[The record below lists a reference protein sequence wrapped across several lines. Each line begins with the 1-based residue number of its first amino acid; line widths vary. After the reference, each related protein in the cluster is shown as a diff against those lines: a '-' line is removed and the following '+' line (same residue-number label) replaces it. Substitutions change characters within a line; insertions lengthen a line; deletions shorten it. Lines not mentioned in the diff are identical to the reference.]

1 MKKVAVLFLIIS
13 LLLVSCISTKKI
25 DGPSGTIEYK
35 GEVNPPPLEE
45 SSTETILESPGEESE
60 VITEDFSVVES
71 IESIESVE
79 SIESIES
86 VESVES
92 DESVESEAIV
102 TEIQNPPLF
111 QEMTEE
117 EKQDLST
124 VVQNAEDVNYVYTPS
139 DPDVAKIGSV
149 DIPKWFAYLCTGI
162 IIATLLTMCYI
173 ANQSKKKMYY
183 GRRD

>member
-1 MKKVAVLFLIIS
+1 MKKVAVLFLIIL

-60 VITEDFSVVES
+60 VITEDFSVVEP
-71 IESIESVE
+71 
-79 SIESIES
+79 IES

-92 DESVESEAIV
+92 ETIV
-102 TEIQNPPLF
+102 TEIQDPPLF
-111 QEMTEE
+111 QEMTEK

-139 DPDVAKIGSV
+139 DSDVAKIGSV

>member
-60 VITEDFSVVES
+60 VITEDFSVVEP
-71 IESIESVE
+71 I
-79 SIESIES
+79 
-86 VESVES
+86 ES
-92 DESVESEAIV
+92 DESVESETIV
-102 TEIQNPPLF
+102 TEIQDPPLF

>member
-13 LLLVSCISTKKI
+13 LLLVSCISTKI
-25 DGPSGTIEYK
+25 DGPSGTIEYNS
-35 GEVNPPPLEE
+35 EVNPPPLEE

-60 VITEDFSVVES
+60 VITEDFSVVEP
-71 IESIESVE
+71 I
-79 SIESIES
+79 
-86 VESVES
+86 ES

-102 TEIQNPPLF
+102 TEIQDLPLF

>member
-60 VITEDFSVVES
+60 VITEDFSV
-71 IESIESVE
+71 IESIEP
-79 SIESIES
+79 IESI
-86 VESVES
+86 
-92 DESVESEAIV
+92 ESVESEAIV
-102 TEIQNPPLF
+102 TEIQDPPLF

>member
-45 SSTETILESPGEESE
+45 SSIETILESPGEESE
-60 VITEDFSVVES
+60 TITEDLSIVEP
-71 IESIESVE
+71 I
-79 SIESIES
+79 
-86 VESVES
+86 
-92 DESVESEAIV
+92 ESVESEAIV
-102 TEIQNPPLF
+102 TEIQDPPLF

>member
-60 VITEDFSVVES
+60 VITEDFSVVEP
-71 IESIESVE
+71 IEP
-79 SIESIES
+79 IES
-86 VESVES
+86 VESV
-92 DESVESEAIV
+92 ESVESEAIV
-102 TEIQNPPLF
+102 TEIQDPPLF

>member
-60 VITEDFSVVES
+60 VITEDFSVVGP
-71 IESIESVE
+71 I
-79 SIESIES
+79 
-86 VESVES
+86 ES

-102 TEIQNPPLF
+102 TEIQDPPLF

>member
-60 VITEDFSVVES
+60 VITEDFSVVEP
-71 IESIESVE
+71 IEPIESV
-79 SIESIES
+79 
-86 VESVES
+86 
-92 DESVESEAIV
+92 ESVESEAIV
-102 TEIQNPPLF
+102 TEIQVPPLF

>member
-1 MKKVAVLFLIIS
+1 MKKVAVLFLII
-13 LLLVSCISTKKI
+13 LLLFVSCISTKNI
-25 DGPSGTIEYK
+25 DGPTGTIEYK

-45 SSTETILESPGEESE
+45 SLTETILESPGEESE
-60 VITEDFSVVES
+60 VITEDFSVVEPIEP
-71 IESIESVE
+71 IESDESV
-79 SIESIES
+79 
-86 VESVES
+86 
-92 DESVESEAIV
+92 ESVESEAIV
-102 TEIQNPPLF
+102 TEIQDPPLF

>member
-45 SSTETILESPGEESE
+45 SSTETILESLGEESE
-60 VITEDFSVVES
+60 VITEDFSVVEP
-71 IESIESVE
+71 IESV
-79 SIESIES
+79 
-86 VESVES
+86 
-92 DESVESEAIV
+92 ESVESEAIV
-102 TEIQNPPLF
+102 TEIQDPPLF

-139 DPDVAKIGSV
+139 DSDVAKIGSV

>member
-60 VITEDFSVVES
+60 VITEDFSVVEP
-71 IESIESVE
+71 IESIEP
-79 SIESIES
+79 IEPI
-86 VESVES
+86 
-92 DESVESEAIV
+92 DPIESEAIV
-102 TEIQNPPLF
+102 TEIQDPPLF

>member
-71 IESIESVE
+71 VEPIESV
-79 SIESIES
+79 
-86 VESVES
+86 
-92 DESVESEAIV
+92 ESVESEAIV
-102 TEIQNPPLF
+102 TEIQDPPLF

>member
-1 MKKVAVLFLIIS
+1 MKKVAVLFLTIS
-13 LLLVSCISTKKI
+13 LLLVSCISTKKL

-60 VITEDFSVVES
+60 VITEDFSVVEP
-71 IESIESVE
+71 I
-79 SIESIES
+79 
-86 VESVES
+86 ES

-102 TEIQNPPLF
+102 TEIQDPPLF

>member
-13 LLLVSCISTKKI
+13 LLLASCISTKKI

-45 SSTETILESPGEESE
+45 SSTETILEYPVEESE
-60 VITEDFSVVES
+60 VITEDFSVVEP
-71 IESIESVE
+71 I
-79 SIESIES
+79 
-86 VESVES
+86 ES
-92 DESVESEAIV
+92 DESVESETIV
-102 TEIQNPPLF
+102 TEIQDPPLF

>member
-1 MKKVAVLFLIIS
+1 MKKAAVLFLIIS

-60 VITEDFSVVES
+60 VITEDFSVVEP
-71 IESIESVE
+71 I
-79 SIESIES
+79 
-86 VESVES
+86 ES

-102 TEIQNPPLF
+102 TEIQDPPLF

>member
-60 VITEDFSVVES
+60 VITEDFSVVEP
-71 IESIESVE
+71 IESIESV
-79 SIESIES
+79 
-86 VESVES
+86 
-92 DESVESEAIV
+92 ESVESEAIV
-102 TEIQNPPLF
+102 TEIQDPPLF

-139 DPDVAKIGSV
+139 EPDVAKIGSV

>member
-60 VITEDFSVVES
+60 VITEDFSVVEPIEPIEP
-71 IESIESVE
+71 IESIESV
-79 SIESIES
+79 
-86 VESVES
+86 
-92 DESVESEAIV
+92 ESVESEAIV
-102 TEIQNPPLF
+102 TEIQDPPLF

>member
-1 MKKVAVLFLIIS
+1 MTMKKVAVLFLIIS

-60 VITEDFSVVES
+60 VITEDFSVVEP
-71 IESIESVE
+71 
-79 SIESIES
+79 IES

-92 DESVESEAIV
+92 VESETIV
-102 TEIQNPPLF
+102 TEIQDPPLF
-111 QEMTEE
+111 QEMTEK

>member
-1 MKKVAVLFLIIS
+1 MKKVAVLFLVVS

-25 DGPSGTIEYK
+25 DGPSGTIEYNS
-35 GEVNPPPLEE
+35 EVNPPPLEE

-60 VITEDFSVVES
+60 VITEDFSVVEP
-71 IESIESVE
+71 I
-79 SIESIES
+79 
-86 VESVES
+86 ES

-102 TEIQNPPLF
+102 TEIQDPPLF

>member
-60 VITEDFSVVES
+60 VITEDFSVVEP
-71 IESIESVE
+71 IEP
-79 SIESIES
+79 IES
-86 VESVES
+86 VESVK
-92 DESVESEAIV
+92 SVESEAIV
-102 TEIQNPPLF
+102 TEIQDPPLF

>member
-45 SSTETILESPGEESE
+45 SSIETILESPGEESE
-60 VITEDFSVVES
+60 VITEDFSVVEP
-71 IESIESVE
+71 I
-79 SIESIES
+79 
-86 VESVES
+86 ES
-92 DESVESEAIV
+92 DESVETEAIV
-102 TEIQNPPLF
+102 TEIQDPPLF

>member
-60 VITEDFSVVES
+60 AITEDFSVVEP
-71 IESIESVE
+71 IEPIEP
-79 SIESIES
+79 I
-86 VESVES
+86 
-92 DESVESEAIV
+92 ESVESEAIV
-102 TEIQNPPLF
+102 TEIQDPPLF

-139 DPDVAKIGSV
+139 DSDVAKIGSV

>member
-1 MKKVAVLFLIIS
+1 MTMKKVAVLFLIIS

-45 SSTETILESPGEESE
+45 SSIETILESPGEESE
-60 VITEDFSVVES
+60 VITEDFSVVEP
-71 IESIESVE
+71 I
-79 SIESIES
+79 
-86 VESVES
+86 ES

-139 DPDVAKIGSV
+139 DQDVAKIGSV

>member
-25 DGPSGTIEYK
+25 DEPSGTIEYK

-60 VITEDFSVVES
+60 VITEDFSVVEP
-71 IESIESVE
+71 IESV
-79 SIESIES
+79 
-86 VESVES
+86 
-92 DESVESEAIV
+92 ESVESEAIV
-102 TEIQNPPLF
+102 TEIQDPSLF

>member
-60 VITEDFSVVES
+60 VITEDFSVVEP
-71 IESIESVE
+71 IEPI
-79 SIESIES
+79 
-86 VESVES
+86 ESVES

-102 TEIQNPPLF
+102 TEIQDPPLF

>member
-25 DGPSGTIEYK
+25 DGPSSTIEYK

-60 VITEDFSVVES
+60 VITEDFSVVEP
-71 IESIESVE
+71 IESV
-79 SIESIES
+79 
-86 VESVES
+86 
-92 DESVESEAIV
+92 ESVESEAIV
-102 TEIQNPPLF
+102 TEIQDPSLF

>member
-60 VITEDFSVVES
+60 VITEDFSVVEP
-71 IESIESVE
+71 IEPIEP
-79 SIESIES
+79 IES
-86 VESVES
+86 VESV
-92 DESVESEAIV
+92 ESVESEAIV
-102 TEIQNPPLF
+102 TEIQDPPLF

>member
-1 MKKVAVLFLIIS
+1 MKKVAVLFLVMS

-25 DGPSGTIEYK
+25 DGPSGTIEYNS
-35 GEVNPPPLEE
+35 EVNPPPLEE
-45 SSTETILESPGEESE
+45 SSIETILESPGEESE
-60 VITEDFSVVES
+60 VITEDFSVVEP
-71 IESIESVE
+71 I
-79 SIESIES
+79 
-86 VESVES
+86 ES

-102 TEIQNPPLF
+102 TEIQDPPLF

>member
-25 DGPSGTIEYK
+25 DGPSGIIEYK

-60 VITEDFSVVES
+60 VITEDFSVVEP
-71 IESIESVE
+71 I
-79 SIESIES
+79 
-86 VESVES
+86 ES

-102 TEIQNPPLF
+102 TEIQDPPLF
-111 QEMTEE
+111 QEITEE

-124 VVQNAEDVNYVYTPS
+124 VVQNAEDINYVYTPS

>member
-1 MKKVAVLFLIIS
+1 MTMKKVAVLFLIIS

-60 VITEDFSVVES
+60 VITEDFSVVEP
-71 IESIESVE
+71 
-79 SIESIES
+79 IES

-92 DESVESEAIV
+92 ETIV
-102 TEIQNPPLF
+102 TEIQDPPLF

>member
-1 MKKVAVLFLIIS
+1 MKKVAVLFLVMS

-25 DGPSGTIEYK
+25 DGPSGTIEYNS
-35 GEVNPPPLEE
+35 EVNPPPLEE

-60 VITEDFSVVES
+60 AITEDFSVVEP
-71 IESIESVE
+71 I
-79 SIESIES
+79 
-86 VESVES
+86 ES
-92 DESVESEAIV
+92 DESVEPKAIV
-102 TEIQNPPLF
+102 TEIQDPPLF
-111 QEMTEE
+111 QEITEE

>member
-25 DGPSGTIEYK
+25 DGPSSTIEYK

-45 SSTETILESPGEESE
+45 SSTETILESLGEESE
-60 VITEDFSVVES
+60 VINEDFSVVEP
-71 IESIESVE
+71 IEPIEP
-79 SIESIES
+79 I
-86 VESVES
+86 
-92 DESVESEAIV
+92 ESVESEAIV
-102 TEIQNPPLF
+102 TEIQDPPLF

>member
-60 VITEDFSVVES
+60 VITEDFSVVEP
-71 IESIESVE
+71 I
-79 SIESIES
+79 
-86 VESVES
+86 ES

-102 TEIQNPPLF
+102 TEIQDPPLF

-149 DIPKWFAYLCTGI
+149 DIPKWFAYLCPGI

>member
-60 VITEDFSVVES
+60 VITEDFSVVEP
-71 IESIESVE
+71 
-79 SIESIES
+79 IES

-92 DESVESEAIV
+92 ETIV
-102 TEIQNPPLF
+102 TEIQDPPLF

>member
-60 VITEDFSVVES
+60 VITEDFSVVEP
-71 IESIESVE
+71 IEPIEPIESV
-79 SIESIES
+79 
-86 VESVES
+86 
-92 DESVESEAIV
+92 ESVESEAIV
-102 TEIQNPPLF
+102 TEIQDPPLF

>member
-60 VITEDFSVVES
+60 VITEDFSVVEP
-71 IESIESVE
+71 
-79 SIESIES
+79 IES
-86 VESVES
+86 VESV
-92 DESVESEAIV
+92 ESVESEAIV
-102 TEIQNPPLF
+102 TEIQDPPLF

-139 DPDVAKIGSV
+139 DPDVAKIGSM

>member
-45 SSTETILESPGEESE
+45 SSIETILESPGEKSE
-60 VITEDFSVVES
+60 VITEDFSVVEP
-71 IESIESVE
+71 IESV
-79 SIESIES
+79 
-86 VESVES
+86 
-92 DESVESEAIV
+92 ESVESEAIV
-102 TEIQNPPLF
+102 TEIQDPPLF

>member
-60 VITEDFSVVES
+60 VITEDFSVVEP
-71 IESIESVE
+71 I
-79 SIESIES
+79 
-86 VESVES
+86 ES
-92 DESVESEAIV
+92 DESVEPKAIV
-102 TEIQNPPLF
+102 TEIQDPPLF

>member
-1 MKKVAVLFLIIS
+1 MKKVAVLFLIIL

-60 VITEDFSVVES
+60 VITEDFSVVEP
-71 IESIESVE
+71 
-79 SIESIES
+79 IES
-86 VESVES
+86 VESV
-92 DESVESEAIV
+92 ESVESEAIV
-102 TEIQNPPLF
+102 TEIQDPPLF